1 MAFDLHFQKTFTLG
15 FECISFWPL
24 QVLISEI
31 GSETEVEHALASSS
45 KHGSSNQWEGRASK
59 IAKLEAQLKHSV
71 KNSDSSRSSSPKN
84 HPVRGSG
91 DGSSRQGSL
100 TTNTPN
106 TLQGNKRI

>member
-1 MAFDLHFQKTFTLG
+1 MK
-15 FECISFWPL
+15 CIFAWSL

-59 IAKLEAQLKHSV
+59 IAKLEAQLKHSMV

-106 TLQGNKRI
+106 TLQGMSID